1 MNTSC
6 NALHTREMEVSPL
19 QLTRYCALCLRSPL
33 DTLHTKQCLEGRNP
47 RLAFMAA
54 RGVWDAHSRHL
65 LTNIPRRHVILP
77 HDVAKLTPKGRLLT
91 ETEWRQIG
99 VQQSRGWEHYAIHK

>member
-1 MNTSC
+1 MAACPPRRGPLLRTRTLSVHGC
-6 NALHTREMEVSPL
+6 VWARSAPCHPRLGRTALHAAPGTQR
-19 QLTRYCALCLRSPL
+19 RSL
-33 DTLHTKQCLEGRNP
+33 ML
-47 RLAFMAA
+47 LA
-54 RGVWDAHSRHL
+54 
-65 LTNIPRRHVILP
+65 PRRHVILP